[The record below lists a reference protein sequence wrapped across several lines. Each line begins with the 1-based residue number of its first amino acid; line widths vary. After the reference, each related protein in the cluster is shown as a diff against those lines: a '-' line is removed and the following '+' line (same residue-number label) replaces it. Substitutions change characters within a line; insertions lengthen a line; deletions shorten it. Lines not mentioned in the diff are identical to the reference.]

1 MGKHD
6 KTIPQ
11 SDKTIPQSSEEF
23 YRNRIERL
31 EAENADLKDRL
42 AFSQETICKL
52 QEQCSRMSKWASE
65 IEAGADDKI
74 TELEAENAKLRG
86 KIVKL
91 VENYV

>member
-6 KTIPQ
+6 KH
-11 SDKTIPQSSEEF
+11 DAVVARSSEEF
-23 YRNRIERL
+23 LNNRIKDLESRL
-31 EAENADLKDRL
+31 EFAN
-42 AFSQETICKL
+42 ETIRKL

-65 IEAGADDKI
+65 IEANADDKV

>member
-6 KTIPQ
+6 KH
-11 SDKTIPQSSEEF
+11 DAVVNRSSEEF
-23 YRNRIERL
+23 LNNRIRDLESRL
-31 EAENADLKDRL
+31 EFAN
-42 AFSQETICKL
+42 ETIRKL

-65 IEAGADDKI
+65 IEANAEDKM

-91 VENYV
+91 VETYV

>member
-6 KTIPQ
+6 KH
-11 SDKTIPQSSEEF
+11 DAVVNRSSEEF
-23 YRNRIERL
+23 LNNRIRDLEKRL
-31 EAENADLKDRL
+31 EFAN
-42 AFSQETICKL
+42 ETIRKL
-52 QEQCSRMSKWASE
+52 QEQCGRMSKWASE
-65 IEAGADDKI
+65 IEANAEDKV

>member
-6 KTIPQ
+6 KH
-11 SDKTIPQSSEEF
+11 DAVVNRSSEEF
-23 YRNRIERL
+23 LNNRIKDLESRL
-31 EAENADLKDRL
+31 EFAN
-42 AFSQETICKL
+42 ETIRKL

-65 IEAGADDKI
+65 IEANAEDKM

-91 VENYV
+91 VETYV

>member
-6 KTIPQ
+6 KH
-11 SDKTIPQSSEEF
+11 DAVVNRSSEEF
-23 YRNRIERL
+23 LENRIKDLEKRL
-31 EAENADLKDRL
+31 EFAN
-42 AFSQETICKL
+42 ETIRKL
-52 QEQCSRMSKWASE
+52 QEQCGRMSKWASE
-65 IEAGADDKI
+65 IEANAEDKV

>member
-6 KTIPQ
+6 KTIEA
-11 SDKTIPQSSEEF
+11 SSEEF
-23 YRNRIERL
+23 LNNRIRDLESRL
-31 EAENADLKDRL
+31 EFAN
-42 AFSQETICKL
+42 ETIRKL
-52 QEQCSRMSKWASE
+52 QEQCGRMSKWASE
-65 IEAGADDKI
+65 IEAGADDKL

>member
-6 KTIPQ
+6 KH
-11 SDKTIPQSSEEF
+11 DAVVNRSSEEF
-23 YRNRIERL
+23 LQNRINDL
-31 EAENADLKDRL
+31 EKRL
-42 AFSQETICKL
+42 AFANETIRKL

-65 IEAGADDKI
+65 IEAGADDKV

>member
-6 KTIPQ
+6 KR
-11 SDKTIPQSSEEF
+11 DAVVARSSEEF
-23 YRNRIERL
+23 EQNRVKDLESRL
-31 EAENADLKDRL
+31 EFAN
-42 AFSQETICKL
+42 ETIRKL

-65 IEAGADDKI
+65 IEANGEDKV

-91 VENYV
+91 VETYV

>member
-6 KTIPQ
+6 KAI
-11 SDKTIPQSSEEF
+11 SQSSEEF

-31 EAENADLKDRL
+31 EAENADLKERL

-52 QEQCSRMSKWASE
+52 QEQCGRMSKWASE
-65 IEAGADDKI
+65 IEAGADDKV

-91 VENYV
+91 VESYV

>member
-6 KTIPQ
+6 KTIEA
-11 SDKTIPQSSEEF
+11 SSEEF
-23 YRNRIERL
+23 LKNRIKDLESRL
-31 EAENADLKDRL
+31 EFAN
-42 AFSQETICKL
+42 ETIRKL
-52 QEQCSRMSKWASE
+52 QEQCGRMSKWASE
-65 IEAGADDKI
+65 IEANAEDKI

>member
-1 MGKHD
+1 MGKH
-6 KTIPQ
+6 
-11 SDKTIPQSSEEF
+11 DKTIPQSSEEF

-52 QEQCSRMSKWASE
+52 QEQCGRMSKWASE

-74 TELEAENAKLRG
+74 TELEAENVKLRG